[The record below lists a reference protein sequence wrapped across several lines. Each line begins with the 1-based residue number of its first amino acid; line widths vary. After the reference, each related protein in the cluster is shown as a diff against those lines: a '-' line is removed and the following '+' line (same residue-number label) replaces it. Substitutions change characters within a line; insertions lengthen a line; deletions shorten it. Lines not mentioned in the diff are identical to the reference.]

1 MKTRII
7 FVLSVVIGL
16 AVLGAGPASFIDN
29 VGAGGMFLFSAVK
42 GDSAS
47 VIPASFIDNVGAGG
61 MFLFSSING
70 DSVLGLADS
79 FLNNVAT
86 GGMFAFNV
94 INGDFASAIPEK
106 GTFSLIPITNN
117 PTKLLSVTTDNMT
130 KEKQAEMEIH
140 RLINLERE
148 KHGLKILGY
157 DEELASIAKSHSI
170 DMAND
175 EYFSHETPEG
185 LNPTDRASKV
195 DYVCQYQID
204 NFIYSGIGEN
214 LHMVQG
220 SAVSFLSTPESIA
233 ELAVSGWMDSP
244 GHKKNIL
251 TSNFSKEGIGVSIL
265 PFTIHVTQNFC

>member
-1 MKTRII
+1 MKTLII
-7 FVLSVVIGL
+7 FALISVIGL

-29 VGAGGMFLFSAVK
+29 VGTGGMFLFSA
-42 GDSAS
+42 
-47 VIPASFIDNVGAGG
+47 
-61 MFLFSSING
+61 ING
-70 DSVLGLADS
+70 DS
-79 FLNNVAT
+79 
-86 GGMFAFNV
+86 AF
-94 INGDFASAIPEK
+94 AIPEDIKKDVTLITETVEK

-157 DEELASIAKSHSI
+157 DEELASVAKSHSI

-195 DYVCQYQID
+195 DYVCRYQIG
-204 NFIYSGIGEN
+204 NLIYSGIGEN

-220 SAVSFLSTPESIA
+220 STVSFLSTPSSIA

-251 TSNFSKEGIGVSIL
+251 TSNFSNEGIGVLIST
-265 PFTIHVTQNFC
+265 FSIHVTQNFC

>member
-29 VGAGGMFLFSAVK
+29 VGAGGMFLFSA
-42 GDSAS
+42 
-47 VIPASFIDNVGAGG
+47 
-61 MFLFSSING
+61 INS
-70 DSVLGLADS
+70 DLA
-79 FLNNVAT
+79 F
-86 GGMFAFNV
+86 
-94 INGDFASAIPEK
+94 AIPEDIKKDVTLITETVEK

-117 PTKLLSVTTDNMT
+117 PTKLLSVNTDYMA

-195 DYVCQYQID
+195 GYVCQYQID

-251 TSNFSKEGIGVSIL
+251 TSNFSNEGIGVSIF

>member
-1 MKTRII
+1 
-7 FVLSVVIGL
+7 VIGL

-29 VGAGGMFLFSAVK
+29 VGAGGMFLF
-42 GDSAS
+42 
-47 VIPASFIDNVGAGG
+47 IPASFIDNVGAGG
-61 MFLFSSING
+61 MLLFSGING

-79 FLNNVAT
+79 FLNNVVT
-86 GGMFAFNV
+86 GGMFAYNA
-94 INGDFASAIPEK
+94 INGDFVSAIPEK
-106 GTFSLIPITNN
+106 STFSLIPITNN
-117 PTKLLSVTTDNMT
+117 PTKLLSGNLDNIT
-130 KEKQAEMEIH
+130 KEKQAEIEIH

-148 KHGLKILGY
+148 KHGLTILGY

-170 DMAND
+170 DMAED
-175 EYFSHETPEG
+175 KFFSHETPEG

-195 DYVCQYQID
+195 GYVCQYQID

-233 ELAVSGWMDSP
+233 EMAVSGWMDSP

-251 TSNFSKEGIGVSIL
+251 TSNFSNEGIGVSIF
-265 PFTIHVTQNFC
+265 PFTIHVTENFC